1 MRAIN
6 KKLLRDLWRL
16 RGQVIAIILV
26 TAAGAAAFIMA
37 LATVDS
43 LEATRN
49 AYYERYHFAQVFTA
63 MRRAP
68 ETLVPRIEAIEG
80 VQQISTGIAHNVVLD
95 IQGMDEPVNGLLV
108 SAPEHGAA
116 SMNNIHIRSGRMIL
130 PESTNEVVVGE
141 PFARANHLQPGSTLY
156 ANLKGQRRRLDVVGI
171 ALSPE
176 YIFFAVPGTVTPDDR
191 RFGVLWMDRKAL
203 ANAFDLNGAFNN
215 LSLTLQP
222 NAQESEVLAQLDKL
236 LLNYGGVGA
245 YGRSDHV
252 SHATLSGELEQLRA
266 SIHIAAPVFLG
277 VIAFLLHMMMQRH
290 IETEREHIGILKSSG
305 YSNAEVAAHY
315 AKFVGLIIATGTGLG
330 IAFGVKLGRTVTEA
344 YAEHYHFPFLEYG
357 LSGSV
362 FIEAVL
368 AYGLAGLI
376 GAWGSMKRAIR
387 IEPAIAMRAP
397 PPPVYGRTWIE
408 TLGVLRLLDQL
419 ARMMLRHIVR
429 WPARSLMTM
438 LGIAASI
445 AILVAPFGISGSV
458 DQMVGTHFFRAERQD
473 LTVSFAQERPSSSTF
488 DISTFP
494 GVERVE
500 GFRAVL
506 AAVGFNGKSRRI
518 TVLGRRP
525 DDTLTQAL
533 DRRHRTIR
541 LPERGV
547 TVSNSMAKWLGVNV
561 GDYVSLE
568 FLQGHH
574 VTRLVPVTEIT
585 DSYIGLSFF
594 TLFMDLNQLNE
605 LMLDGDYISGVY
617 MKSDPLK
624 QASLYSKIKNIPSIT
639 GVISHAASLSTM
651 RQLLQEMLKLTVSN
665 GLFAAAI
672 IFGVIYNNARIS
684 FTERRN
690 EFATMLMLG
699 FSRLDVYG
707 IVVGELTLLT
717 VAAMPLG
724 CGLGYA
730 FSWALTE
737 GAANEIFR
745 TPLHLEMRAYGIAM
759 LFALFS
765 VAASSV
771 VVLAQIRRLDI
782 VDVLKTR
789 E

>member
-1 MRAIN
+1 MRAVN

-16 RGQVIAIILV
+16 RGQVIAITV
-26 TAAGAAAFIMA
+26 VAAAGAAAFIMA

-68 ETLVPRIEAIEG
+68 ETLVPRIEAVAG

-95 IQGMDEPVNGLLV
+95 IQGMAEPVNGLLV

-130 PESTNEVVVGE
+130 PDSANEVVVGE
-141 PFARANHLQPGSTLY
+141 PFAQANKLMPGSSLY
-156 ANLKGQRRRLDVVGI
+156 ANLKGERHRLDVVGT

-176 YIFFAVPGTVTPDDR
+176 YIFFSVPGTVTPDDR
-191 RFGVLWMDRKAL
+191 RFGVLWMGRKAL
-203 ANAFDLNGAFNN
+203 ANAFDLNGAFNS
-215 LSLTLQP
+215 LALTLQP
-222 NAQESEVLAQLDKL
+222 NAREPEVLAELDKL

-245 YGRSDHV
+245 YGRGDHV

-305 YSNAEVAAHY
+305 YSNAEVAIHY
-315 AKFVGLIIATGTGLG
+315 AKFVGVIVALGTGLG
-330 IAFGVKLGRTVTEA
+330 ILLGVKLGRSVTEA

-362 FIEAVL
+362 FVEAVL
-368 AYGLAGLI
+368 AYSLAGLV
-376 GAWGSMKRAIR
+376 GAWSSMRRAIKL
-387 IEPAIAMRAP
+387 EPAIAMRAP
-397 PPPVYGRTWIE
+397 PPPVYRRTWIE
-408 TLGVLRLLDQL
+408 RLGALRLLDQS

-429 WPARSLMTM
+429 WPARSAMTM

-458 DQMVGTHFFRAERQD
+458 DQMVNTHFFRAERQD
-473 LTVSFAQERPSSSTF
+473 LTVSFAQERPASAVF

-494 GVERVE
+494 GVLRVE

-506 AAVGFNGKSRRI
+506 ASVGFNGKSRRI
-518 TVLGRRP
+518 TILGRRP
-525 DDTLTQAL
+525 DDTLTQPL
-533 DRRHRTIR
+533 DRRHRSVM
-541 LPERGV
+541 LPETGV
-547 TVSNSMAKWLGVNV
+547 AVSSSMAKWLGVNV
-561 GDYVSLE
+561 GDYVTLE

-574 VTRLVPVTEIT
+574 LTRRVPVAEVT

-594 TLFMDLNQLNE
+594 TLFMNLDRLNE

-617 MKSDPLK
+617 LKADPQQ
-624 QASLYSKIKNIPSIT
+624 QAALYKKIKDIPSIT

-651 RQLLQEMLKLTVSN
+651 RRLLQEMLKLTVTN

-684 FTERRN
+684 FTERRS
-690 EFATMLMLG
+690 EFATILMLG
-699 FSRLDVYG
+699 FSRVDVYA
-707 IVVGELTLLT
+707 IVMGELTLLT
-717 VAAMPLG
+717 IAAMPLG
-724 CGLGYA
+724 CSLGYA

-745 TPLHLEMRAYGIAM
+745 TPLRLEVRAYGIAM
-759 LFALFS
+759 LFALTS
-765 VAASSV
+765 IAASSL
-771 VVLAQIRRLDI
+771 VVLSQIRRLDI
-782 VDVLKTR
+782 VGVLKTR